1 VGGGSGLVV
10 PSSSSH
16 RFNQGSNMEQTGNLL
31 KWKLTLAETLAFGA
45 TLTVI
50 ITWMSTNYQSKS
62 EALKLENRIE
72 RVETEISQMR
82 DGINKIS
89 ADVSYIRG
97 RLEPRTK

>member
-1 VGGGSGLVV
+1 
-10 PSSSSH
+10 
-16 RFNQGSNMEQTGNLL
+16 MEQTGNLL

-82 DGINKIS
+82 DGIDNI
-89 ADVSYIRG
+89 ARDTAYIKG